1 MNSATPVP
9 KRSPTLLVAFA
20 PFLLA
25 LSVGDVSAA
34 EETLECRLYMG
45 RATEIT
51 DRVEPTFSPVSLGTL
66 RRSAV
71 CVFADGRIAEKQF
84 VEISA
89 ERDSGAVGTAVGYS
103 VYGFENGDTLM
114 ARFDGGWGADGYS
127 GEYEILSGTGRFEGA
142 SGDGTITSVAS
153 EWKTTEVVDIVLNVT
168 LPD

>member
-1 MNSATPVP
+1 MHIATLVQ
-9 KRSPTLLVAFA
+9 KRSPTLLAAFA

-25 LSVGDVSAA
+25 LSAGDALA
-34 EETLECRLYMG
+34 GEETLECRLYMG
-45 RATEIT
+45 RATEVT

-66 RRSAV
+66 RRSAA
-71 CVFADGRIAEKQF
+71 CVFADGRVAEKQF

-89 ERDSGAVGTAVGYS
+89 DRNGGATGITVGYS

-114 ARFDGGWGADGYS
+114 ARFEGGWGAGGYS

-142 SGDGTITSVAS
+142 SGDGTVTGVAS
-153 EWKTTEVVDIVLNVT
+153 EWKTTEVADIVLNVT